1 MKLYELIN
9 EHEFPKIKTHD
20 RWKVPDLYD
29 YEGEDAYVDD
39 DDLQPDYNPA
49 TNDPKVKTLGTGVFA
64 TAYQHKDT
72 PYDVT
77 KGSKA
82 TRTPDGWQALFTALS
97 KDEKAQSNPYFPRF
111 RSINKFKGNP
121 NDKGVPRQSY
131 VVKVETLEPYKNL
144 SGKER
149 EMLVNKLFD
158 EHGEDVINHYWEED
172 TRDRHHPRGRPEIA
186 AGEKLA
192 WAIRAC
198 LEGDEGW
205 EDELRWTIEDKKF
218 LQAIEFLQ
226 KASKEYDYNL
236 DLHRENIMIRRT
248 SVGVQ
253 LVLNDPL
260 GFSSSERPED
270 KALADAGH
278 PDWE

>member
-1 MKLYELIN
+1 MKLYEIIQ
-9 EHEFPKIKTHD
+9 EHEFPKAKTHI
-20 RWKVPDLYD
+20 KNVNVPDLYD
-29 YEGEDAYVDD
+29 YEHEDAYQDEGD
-39 DDLQPDYNPA
+39 EPPEKGNPHAKNPDIE
-49 TNDPKVKTLGTGVFA
+49 TLGTGVFA

-72 PYDVT
+72 PHDVT
-77 KGSKA
+77 KASKA
-82 TRTPDGWQALFTALS
+82 TSVPDGFQALFTALS
-97 KDEKAQSNPYFPRF
+97 KDKEAQANPYFPRF
-111 RSINKFKGNP
+111 RSINKFKH
-121 NDKGVPRQSY
+121 KYSAKQSY

-172 TRDRHHPRGRPEIA
+172 TRDRHHPRGRPEMA

-198 LEGDEGW
+198 VEGDEGW

-218 LQAIEFLQ
+218 EQAIEFLQ
-226 KASKEYDYNL
+226 KAAKEYDYNL

-248 SVGVQ
+248 SVGIQ

-260 GFSSSERPED
+260 GFSSSDRDEIE
-270 KALADAGH
+270 GH